1 MRCLRSLTNTA
12 SLRQT
17 WCGVTVSA
25 HLAGRHVL
33 RTSSVIVF
41 PVNVF
46 AKICIVRGR
55 VRRFY
60 CRRTSNRR
68 FVRGYTYSRIPE
80 LENVPY
86 SFTLNTPHHRR
97 TKMIAALSKLR
108 VARLDEGE
116 LIALLTACK
125 LMSVALLPR
134 LLPLPL
140 RPVVPSS
147 CRACAVRFALLARW
161 SGCFLHS
168 ADGMKIVPRR

>member
-46 AKICIVRGR
+46 AKICMFGARSA
-55 VRRFY
+55 FY
-60 CRRTSNRR
+60 CNLRRTSKSNRKD
-68 FVRGYTYSRIPE
+68 V
-80 LENVPY
+80 
-86 SFTLNTPHHRR
+86 NTPHHRR